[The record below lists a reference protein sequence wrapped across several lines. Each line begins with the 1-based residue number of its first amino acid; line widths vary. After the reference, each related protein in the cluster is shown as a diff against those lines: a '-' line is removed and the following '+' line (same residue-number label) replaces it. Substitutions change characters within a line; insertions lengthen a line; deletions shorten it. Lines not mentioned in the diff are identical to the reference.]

1 MVILL
6 STVLVAAAPSSIA
19 FAAAQPGKS
28 HSAGKDS
35 ATSPWAMVNS
45 PERARAVAPSGITM
59 TVVKKMASGTRITQA
74 EVLPAN
80 AKAPADEYLIP
91 VNAKAAAGISDLYEG
106 FRVRPNGWSDVASLT
121 FSFSKP
127 VRNPR
132 LHVAGTG
139 GASADK
145 SGNREDYWPG
155 LRMAQ
160 GGAGSPTF
168 TKVAGFPGFEVS
180 PRVIAP
186 AAVGPEQE
194 TTCGVVYMCGT
205 AQVNGMISSFTL
217 DLLARNV
224 RRGLPAG
231 DPFVWGVFR
240 VTFEED
246 ASDAP
251 ASYGAATHSISA
263 LSIGADVTAD
273 IPNTISFTPRGVP
286 ADVDDGAADVL
297 PEGTLRAQQGHQIRM
312 PVPMRSAS
320 AAVLAGWID
329 FNGDG
334 AFQPSER
341 ASVSAPAGSS
351 RPVLTWTTPRAV
363 KYGTSWVRLRAAATP
378 ETLATPS
385 GWAAT
390 GEVEDYRVTLGR

>member
-1 MVILL
+1 M
-6 STVLVAAAPSSIA
+6 STVLVAATPASIA
-19 FAAAQPGKS
+19 SAAG
-28 HSAGKDS
+28 DS
-35 ATSPWAMVNS
+35 TTPPWAMVNS

-59 TVVKKMASGTRITQA
+59 TVTKKMATGTRISQA
-74 EVLPAN
+74 DVLPAN

-106 FRVRPNGWSDVASLT
+106 FRVRPNGWTDVASLT
-121 FSFSKP
+121 FTFSKP

-145 SGNREDYWPG
+145 AGNREDYWPG
-155 LRMAQ
+155 LRLAQ
-160 GGAGSPTF
+160 SNAGSPTF

-180 PRVIAP
+180 PQVIAP
-186 AAVGPEQE
+186 TAVGPEQE

-240 VTFEED
+240 ITFEED

-263 LSIGADVTAD
+263 LSIGPDVTAD
-273 IPNTISFTPRGVP
+273 LPDTISFTPRRV
-286 ADVDDGAADVL
+286 ATDVDDAATGVL
-297 PEGTLRAQQGHQIRM
+297 PDGTLRAQQGERIRLS
-312 PVPMRSAS
+312 VPMRSAS

-329 FNGDG
+329 FNRDG
-334 AFQPSER
+334 VFQPSER

-351 RPVLTWTTPRAV
+351 RPVLTWTAPREV
-363 KYGTSWVRLRAAATP
+363 KHGPTWVRLRTAASP
-378 ETLATPS
+378 ETLTSPS

-390 GEVEDYRVTLGR
+390 GEVEDYRVTLRR